1 MKKIM
6 TSLFALAAVFCASA
20 AVPTYTVN
28 PASETELASKTQ
40 EIVFTFSE
48 PVRVDSVDFVGGQ
61 RFNAVTTRVATG
73 MTDPST
79 TVTVNA
85 VDAYW
90 GEANGGEFLLEVYL
104 PAIYNAAGAQIMDNG
119 TDPDTGEDYSYPFT
133 AVAYYTTPDA
143 TPAEFLRYE
152 PASDE
157 MTVWDVYMDGW
168 GSVIFVFSGEVQ
180 MTDEDEAA
188 YVDYETTDGS
198 IISYTLSSNDVW
210 GDWDMWTGEYNL
222 SVMLPADSTLTQA
235 NLQSIEVELN
245 GISANGQSISIP
257 IASYD
262 LMTLP
267 TKALQKSNGANNGTA
282 SVSLNLSNNEVV
294 NVYNLQGNLVAK
306 GIPAAK
312 ITTLGKGL
320 YVVNGKKFLVK

>member
-104 PAIYNAAGAQIMDNG
+104 PAIYDANGDQIMETG
-119 TDPDTGEDYSYPFT
+119 TDPDTQEKYSYPFT
-133 AVAYYTTPDA
+133 AVAYYTTPDT
-143 TPAEFLRYE
+143 TPAEYLRYE

-180 MTDEDEAA
+180 MTNENATAKVEYRIADEPVE
-188 YVDYETTDGS
+188 
-198 IISYTLSSNDVW
+198 YTIPASDVW
-210 GDWDMWTGEYNL
+210 ADWNMWTGEYEL
-222 SVMLPADSTLTQA
+222 TVMLPANEEATQEDLTYIKVQLQGIAANESAISVPSVEYTLMSLPSAPNRTKKQNNTAGITGIDANEEVSAIYNMQGVQVKASTLK
-235 NLQSIEVELN
+235 ELT
-245 GISANGQSISIP
+245 P
-257 IASYD
+257 
-262 LMTLP
+262 
-267 TKALQKSNGANNGTA
+267 
-282 SVSLNLSNNEVV
+282 
-294 NVYNLQGNLVAK
+294 
-306 GIPAAK
+306 
-312 ITTLGKGL
+312 GL
-320 YVVNGKKFLVK
+320 YIVNGRKISVK